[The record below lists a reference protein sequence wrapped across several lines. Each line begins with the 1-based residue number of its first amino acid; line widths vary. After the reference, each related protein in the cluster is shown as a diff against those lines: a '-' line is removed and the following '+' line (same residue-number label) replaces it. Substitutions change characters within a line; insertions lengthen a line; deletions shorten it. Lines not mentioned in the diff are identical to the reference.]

1 MTMDP
6 HLLREQFTLDIVQK
20 LDLPAVVPHLVE
32 AGLLTRHDQEEL
44 MNKHHSQDIRIMQ
57 WIEKLV
63 KKGSVG
69 VSKFVDCLERCREA
83 GGHEEL
89 IKIMGVAAR
98 HNPVQPAMQQAMI
111 TGTCTFRIQQ
121 QNQILNLPQNCSA
134 QLPMV
139 TSGGKNQSDSSR
151 ITGNS
156 QPKVVSKHVQLVSV
170 TELRTKYLTQLIEHL
185 DIVAIAPHL
194 LKAGLLQR
202 HEQEHLLNEHISSQE
217 RIMKLA
223 ENLGRGGQE
232 SVPKFLNCLRKTSSV
247 PGHSIL
253 LQIMQSGVQ
262 HEGSPITESVMVTA
276 RCHVLDPNCF
286 QPYTELITYIE
297 NQAQRVSPDELLEI
311 AALFLP
317 GDHLNSLRSGY
328 GSSLTFQSLALHLA
342 RIGVCNPIEVDPL
355 IVILTELNQHSLNE
369 SILNYARNIQNETV
383 HNFQLSS
390 NNGPWSGFFYLHISH
405 QICPP
410 VTACNVWDL
419 KQNMSL
425 MLMDHSSYRGQFWF
439 RGISVDS
446 TTVVWQFL
454 STHEQQILRKL
465 IKLHETVNMIQYQNS
480 SGFVSTQ
487 FDSRSLT
494 HNESWS
500 LGMTFRLVLR
510 KLVLDIMHLYTFN
523 IGKRSRGDHDHAGV
537 LSLSSSYSDSETK
550 SEYVTKTMRVYYYTN
565 DYMLSYAVLL

>member
-1 MTMDP
+1 MDP
-6 HLLREQFTLDIVQK
+6 HLLRTKFVLDIVQK
-20 LDLPAVVPHLVE
+20 LDIPAVVPHLVE

-44 MNKHHSQDIRIMQ
+44 LNKHYSQDIRIMQ
-57 WIEKLV
+57 WIDKLV
-63 KKGSVG
+63 KKGPVG
-69 VSKFVDCLERCREA
+69 VSKFVDCLKRCREA

-89 IKIMGVAAR
+89 IIKIMGVAAR
-98 HNPVQPAMQQAMI
+98 DNPVQPSIQQAMI
-111 TGTCTFRIQQ
+111 TGTCTFGVQQ
-121 QNQILNLPQNCSA
+121 QNQIINLPPSCSA

-139 TSGGKNQSDSSR
+139 TSGNNQSDSSR
-151 ITGNS
+151 ITGSS
-156 QPKVVSKHVQLVSV
+156 QPKVVSNHVQLMSV
-170 TELRTKYLTQLIEHL
+170 TELRTKYLTQLIGHL

-194 LKAGLLQR
+194 VIAGLLQR

-232 SVPKFLNCLRKTSSV
+232 SVPKFLDCLRKTSSV
-247 PGHSIL
+247 PGHTVL
-253 LQIMQSGVQ
+253 LQIMQSGLQ

-276 RCHVLDPNCF
+276 QCNMLDPNCF
-286 QPYTELITYIE
+286 RPYTELVTCIE
-297 NQAQRVSPDELLEI
+297 NKAQWVSSDELLEI
-311 AALFLP
+311 AALLLP
-317 GDHLNSLRSGY
+317 ADHLNSLRSRY
-328 GSSLTFQSLALHLA
+328 GSSLTFQSLALHLT

-369 SILNYARNIQNETV
+369 SILNYACNIQNETI

-390 NNGPWSGFFYLHISH
+390 NNVPLDGFFYLHISH

-446 TTVVWQFL
+446 KTIVWQFL
-454 STHEQQILRKL
+454 STHKQQILRKL
-465 IKLHETVNMIQYQNS
+465 IKLHGTVNMIQYQNS

-494 HNESWS
+494 HNESQS
-500 LGMTFRLVLR
+500 LGMTFRLVLC
-510 KLVLDIMHLYTFN
+510 KLILDIMHMYTFN
-523 IGKRSRGDHDHAGV
+523 LGKRSRGDHDYAGV
-537 LSLSSSYSDSETK
+537 FSLSSSCSDSMIKSETK
-550 SEYVTKTMRVYYYTN
+550 
-565 DYMLSYAVLL
+565 